1 MHRSV
6 LDGCVCTHASTHT
19 RFSINSHTHRIA
31 VGGSAK
37 RRGVAA
43 IDWGAILGH
52 AHAVAQGAS
61 VGEVGVS
68 MSVVGRVGATKVL
81 LGVAVH
87 QASRVTAHRFNK
99 HLHVCASCV
108 HLSARASVTQ
118 SSNRQERW
126 IIHTCKINATSIN
139 VFMIERVYRLN
150 QQPNTIQ
157 LYLLGIWA
165 LGAVESIIAEGEI
178 LAGKQLLDRIKVEA
192 LFQHTDVVLSAIE
205 NLCDLSAWIVCVR
218 AHTHAL
224 SLMASS
230 TSTVTVFPSA
240 PLTSVWPTVSI
251 SISGKSSADLIS
263 EMLLVYSKILS
274 VTCVNEFALMRPP
287 VVCLS
292 CALCCLL

>member
-1 MHRSV
+1 MHRFV
-6 LDGCVCTHASTHT
+6 LDGCVCTLCV
-19 RFSINSHTHRIA
+19 HTHSFQHQQPHTPHRRRRQRQKKGGRRHRLGRHPWPRTCGRTRRERGRGWGQHVRGGQSRGHQSPPWGRSSSSKPGHSPSFQQTPARVRI
-31 VGGSAK
+31 VCPLVSACK
-37 RRGVAA
+37 CDA
-43 IDWGAILGH
+43 I
-52 AHAVAQGAS
+52 QQQ
-61 VGEVGVS
+61 
-68 MSVVGRVGATKVL
+68 T
-81 LGVAVH
+81 
-87 QASRVTAHRFNK
+87 
-99 HLHVCASCV
+99 
-108 HLSARASVTQ
+108 
-118 SSNRQERW
+118 ERW

-224 SLMASS
+224 SLIASS